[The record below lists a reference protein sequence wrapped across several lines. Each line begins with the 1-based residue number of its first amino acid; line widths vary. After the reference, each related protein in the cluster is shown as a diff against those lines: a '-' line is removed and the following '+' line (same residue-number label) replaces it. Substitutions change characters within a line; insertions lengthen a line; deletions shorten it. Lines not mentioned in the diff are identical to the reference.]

1 MAEDNIGWIESIDPT
16 SGRTFYANR
25 YTRTTQWDPPPGWK
39 NENINTPAPVTA
51 PVGTTRNGHSNGPSN
66 GHANGNGNVGSDVR
80 NGGRYHP
87 QPGRA
92 SSFRHNQQQQQQQ
105 QQRQQ
110 ETHDDPNSLPDGWE
124 EMTDPSTGRKFY
136 IDHARKITTWER
148 PTKRGG
154 NNGNNGNQGN
164 QGNYGNSGRIS
175 NSNDNDAD
183 HGFGFSNA
191 QLMKLNQH
199 GSHSQWDDD
208 PRSGSRSRGSHGGS
222 GGNGRTT
229 TTSGSTS
236 VGYDNSSYQR
246 QQDGYTMGLDYHSS
260 HAAAAGGPPPLDFV
274 VVSVPDALR
283 MECPGCNAAFTYT
296 RRRHHCRLCG
306 DVFCDACSSSRT
318 ILPLDGP
325 EFDTPVRCC
334 DWCMKDVKKG
344 NYFSLRRY
352 LTPLQLFDPD
362 STTTAKTTTSNK
374 KAAKDDDGAGSGEA
388 TKEITSKTVAASLS
402 SLSAD
407 IDAMMNE
414 PTSFREK
421 MTIPASTLIP
431 AVGKHLKRRETAE
444 YAIRVVASLLMLG
457 NVVGDDSFAMAVY
470 EGEHYGGGNG
480 SKLLQNSESTNSF
493 ISLSEDEITSSSNNN
508 NNNNNFALV
517 EKKATQ
523 PCEVV
528 NDVLGILEWNGN
540 DGRTLSALEQ
550 AIKVIYYIT
559 EPNFLNG
566 AISKRDVHHRVGTTG
581 TSEENDGG
589 SDAAAA
595 AAAAGRGEGGG
606 PIDIDA
612 VAESIHDFIKIDI
625 HRAFRSMLDHATS
638 SMSPSLQR
646 WAVASLRHLITEDQR
661 RTCMYDSGPS
671 KYESFLTQLV
681 STGGIMIL
689 CSLLSSEDAETRA
702 HATSAL
708 EAIVVATREIGMVLN
723 TASSSSAGRFVSRVG
738 RGTSNDSFIV
748 DAIVSNGGCGSALAH
763 LLISSEESVAEMGC
777 SFASSLIS
785 PLLTDPRGSGKA
797 LQQCMGTSS
806 VGLEAKDDG
815 LSSYRHAA
823 LALVVG
829 EGSSGSQSEVSCL
842 PSLIQ
847 IIRSGAE
854 DSWGGKARSLKLQVV
869 AGECLAAIALAV
881 GHIVGA
887 VASTPDSSL
896 YLRARKALE
905 IMEQERMYDVAFG
918 IVTSA
923 SSRSLDPSRNT
934 PRARLREAAGL
945 TLLALSSCSDAAAS
959 YLISNKAVSKL
970 LTIASESLAAPSAL
984 RGEWASRGLCYLE
997 TSAMLLLRAWKSDD
1011 PSCLNLLL
1019 DALDAGAVGL
1029 ASRLV
1034 TSRVHLKHHDRAYS
1048 QMRIKIA
1055 VSYMLSAMF
1064 GIARADDDKDNAVG
1078 ASRLYSAVDADCAA
1092 ALAYGN
1098 PNETSGAN
1106 GRTDLVASTVF
1117 LLSATLPYALRFANE
1132 EGDEPLPMMDL
1143 SEACILAVG
1152 GMCGAADSGASKHNF
1167 GEVQQSKFSHLRS
1180 DAAQMACKTLTS
1192 VKNGTAALLPSV
1204 LIGALGESLV
1214 VPALRLTLAMARNGH
1229 FEIRA
1234 ELARSGMIVP
1244 VCDILQHSLSSGEQY
1259 TFSVAVAIV
1268 KFCGPCLTLDRSS
1281 NGSVAALQNCIQTL
1295 SCVLMMPESGGE
1307 DVNRR
1312 QTRMAPKNEALRTL
1326 EALSSNEALHGSLID
1341 VFPSLTEFLIQL
1353 DGSTEMGT
1361 DDMVCSA
1368 LKTIRSIIS
1377 LPSSSPSSSVA
1388 VEGMIYS
1395 LVKILNNSHGLEKVE
1410 NNRKREV
1417 SLELLHAIA
1426 LGKSDGAANNDRG
1439 SSLLAHGALESVV
1452 SLLGEGTGLSAKM
1465 MHLGLDIVEFII
1477 AGVESSST
1485 TNPSTHFDNPSMGD
1499 AMLRRFVDD
1508 MARQEPFLRSLI
1520 ATMIAKNDSKISISP
1535 LYGTP
1540 LLLPLDPAED
1550 TAINLLFRIASILCS
1565 DVSGVGKESFL
1576 HAFMLKDLR
1585 GAADSVSLASC
1596 VFLGILNEEVDGI
1609 CVPQQNPTDRSFFLA
1624 VKLPMIRSVLLG
1636 ALSSSLDEC
1645 MASSDNVSRT
1655 HAERLIHNFHI
1666 PQLCL
1671 RFCGSKQV
1679 FQAAFDLYENVVL
1692 QLPTDVLADLLLADK
1707 SSLVALFD
1715 LVTGQND
1722 TSAYNDYDGHS
1733 KQTFALTLG
1742 NLAKVGALSI
1752 AVERFGVRNNAI
1764 AALSAAMQ
1772 GGSEENIIDENED
1785 SLPRICVESLAAIL
1799 RHKNKRDE
1807 LEITALEARIMA
1819 TAIGKILS
1827 STVLNRFF
1835 TQASLETTF
1844 HTSVDHSSDRSAI
1857 SQSPEARLL
1866 CSIVAFSE
1874 TLGMLQSAGGLEAVG
1889 LIAHEGELVA
1899 IRAIQKACESNPKS
1913 IVDVDAHLSIM
1924 DALIQVEGKLS
1935 SLAADAVSDV
1945 GKLRE
1950 VAATC
1955 IRTIAILTQNKETK
1969 LAVVSSEQSFGC
1981 LTASA
1986 CIVSARAKVLS
1997 QKSEAIKKE
2006 VASVVEQGWS
2016 PINETLIDS
2025 VEGDASVSTGSGP
2038 NPTAENVNK
2047 NLQLGD
2053 LVIVD
2058 SNLPPSSNPPSP
2070 LKSGTNIAV
2079 EGVVAHLGPVKF
2091 ARGDDWIGIRLTGS
2105 SVGLGRNNGS
2115 VKGVHYFDCG
2125 DKNGVFTKRNNVKRH
2140 EREEVFESEEKKE
2153 NEVQVVEISTE
2164 EHNSMSIVETRQV
2177 QLWGRLLSTDN
2188 DFALERDSFSLLLS
2202 FSSSKP
2208 HRDALMNTEAVING
2222 MIDVIQLHS
2231 PHLANFQCNALDLL
2245 VSFTLHLNKPDVK
2258 LTEILC
2264 SVVESRTRVLQISR
2278 DKRLL
2283 HSTKEM
2289 LALAVSGMENIFCSF
2304 MDADEKLRSIK
2315 IASDLFIFL
2324 ADSLFKG
2331 PKSRRLSASKTD
2343 GVLFHRLS
2351 SFFVLS
2357 LGLESLRASIL
2368 SIKFVSSSIRFIMM
2382 AAGLTSFDC
2391 HIPITESEGGEY
2403 W

>member
-1 MAEDNIGWIESIDPT
+1 M
-16 SGRTFYANR
+16 
-25 YTRTTQWDPPPGWK
+25 
-39 NENINTPAPVTA
+39 
-51 PVGTTRNGHSNGPSN
+51 
-66 GHANGNGNVGSDVR
+66 
-80 NGGRYHP
+80 
-87 QPGRA
+87 
-92 SSFRHNQQQQQQQ
+92 
-105 QQRQQ
+105 
-110 ETHDDPNSLPDGWE
+110 HDD
-124 EMTDPSTGRKFY
+124 
-136 IDHARKITTWER
+136 ARGHTYALYTHLIRTH
-148 PTKRGG
+148 KR
-154 NNGNNGNQGN
+154 Q
-164 QGNYGNSGRIS
+164 
-175 NSNDNDAD
+175 
-183 HGFGFSNA
+183 
-191 QLMKLNQH
+191 
-199 GSHSQWDDD
+199 
-208 PRSGSRSRGSHGGS
+208 
-222 GGNGRTT
+222 
-229 TTSGSTS
+229 
-236 VGYDNSSYQR
+236 
-246 QQDGYTMGLDYHSS
+246 
-260 HAAAAGGPPPLDFV
+260 
-274 VVSVPDALR
+274 
-283 MECPGCNAAFTYT
+283 
-296 RRRHHCRLCG
+296 
-306 DVFCDACSSSRT
+306 
-318 ILPLDGP
+318 
-325 EFDTPVRCC
+325 
-334 DWCMKDVKKG
+334 DVKKG

-362 STTTAKTTTSNK
+362 SITTKTSATSTSTSTASNK
-374 KAAKDDDGAGSGEA
+374 KTATKDDDGAGSGEA

-414 PTSFREK
+414 PTSFTEK
-421 MTIPASTLIP
+421 ITIPASVLVS

-444 YAIRVVASLLMLG
+444 YAIRVLGSLLMLG

-470 EGEHYGGGNG
+470 EGEHQHSGGSG
-480 SKLLQNSESTNSF
+480 SGSSKLQNSESTNSF
-493 ISLSEDEITSSSNNN
+493 VSLSEDEITSSSNNN
-508 NNNNNFALV
+508 NNNNFALL
-517 EKKATQ
+517 EKKAK

-566 AISKRDVHHRVGTTG
+566 AISKRDVHHRGGATG

-595 AAAAGRGEGGG
+595 VAAAARDEGGG

-638 SMSPSLQR
+638 STSPSLQR

-661 RTCMYDSGPS
+661 RACIYSSGTS
-671 KYESFLTQLV
+671 KYESFMTDLV

-708 EAIVVATREIGMVLN
+708 EAIVIATREIGTVLN
-723 TASSSSAGRFVSRVG
+723 GTSSSTGKFVSRVG

-797 LQQCMGTSS
+797 LQQCMGTSY

-815 LSSYRHAA
+815 LSSYRQAA

-829 EGSSGSQSEVSCL
+829 EGSGSQTEVSCL

-945 TLLALSSCSDAAAS
+945 TLLALSSCSDVAAS
-959 YLISNKAVSKL
+959 YLMSNKAVSKL

-1011 PSCLNLLL
+1011 ASCLILLL

-1034 TSRVHLKHHDRAYS
+1034 TSRVYLKHHDRAYS

-1098 PNETSGAN
+1098 TNETSGAN

-1132 EGDEPLPMMDL
+1132 EAGEPLPMMDL
-1143 SEACILAVG
+1143 SEACILAMG

-1268 KFCGPCLTLDRSS
+1268 KFCGPCLILDRSS
-1281 NGSVAALQNCIQTL
+1281 NGSIAALQNCIQTL

-1312 QTRMAPKNEALRTL
+1312 QTRLALKNEALRTL

-1341 VFPSLTEFLIQL
+1341 VFPSLAEFLIQL
-1353 DGSTEMGT
+1353 DGSAEMGT

-1388 VEGMIYS
+1388 VEGMIFS
-1395 LVKILNNSHGLEKVE
+1395 LVKILNNSHCVEKVD

-1426 LGKSDGAANNDRG
+1426 LGKSDGIANNDRG
-1439 SSLLAHGALESVV
+1439 SSLLAHGVLESVA

-1465 MHLGLDIVEFII
+1465 THLGLDIVEFIV

-1499 AMLRRFVDD
+1499 AILRRFVEG
-1508 MARQEPFLRSLI
+1508 MARQEPFLRALI
-1520 ATMIAKNDSKISISP
+1520 ATMIAKNDSKFTISP

-1540 LLLPLDPAED
+1540 LLLPLDPAE
-1550 TAINLLFRIASILCS
+1550 AESINLLFRIASILCS
-1565 DVSGVGKESFL
+1565 DVIGVGKESFF
-1576 HAFMLKDLR
+1576 HAFLLKDLR
-1585 GAADSVSLASC
+1585 GAADTVSLASC
-1596 VFLGILNEEVDGI
+1596 VFLGILNDEVDGI
-1609 CVPQQNPTDRSFFLA
+1609 CVPQQNPADRSFFLA

-1655 HAERLIHNFHI
+1655 HAETLIHEFHI

-1742 NLAKVGALSI
+1742 NLAKVGALST

-1772 GGSEENIIDENED
+1772 GGSEENTIDENED

-1799 RHKNKRDE
+1799 RDKNKPDE

-1835 TQASLETTF
+1835 TQASLETAF
-1844 HTSVDHSSDRSAI
+1844 HTLVDHSSDRLAI

-1866 CSIVAFSE
+1866 CSIAACSE

-1889 LIAHEGELVA
+1889 LIAGEGELVA

-1955 IRTIAILTQNKETK
+1955 IQTIAILTQNKETK

-1981 LTASA
+1981 LTTSA

-1997 QKSEAIKKE
+1997 QKSEAIKKD
-2006 VASVVEQGWS
+2006 VASVVEQGWT
-2016 PINETLIDS
+2016 PINETLINS
-2025 VEGDASVSTGSGP
+2025 VEEDASVSTGSDP
-2038 NPTAENVNK
+2038 TPTAENANTH
-2047 NLQLGD
+2047 LQLGD

-2079 EGVVAHLGPVKF
+2079 EGIVAHLGAVKF

-2125 DKNGVFTKRNNVKRH
+2125 DKNGVFTKRNNVKRQ
-2140 EREEVFESEEKKE
+2140 EREEVVESEEKKE
-2153 NEVQVVEISTE
+2153 SEVQVVEIATE
-2164 EHNSMSIVETRQV
+2164 EHNSMSLVETRQE
-2177 QLWGRLLSTDN
+2177 QLWGRLLSTDY
-2188 DFALERDSFSLLLS
+2188 DFALERDSLSLLLS

-2208 HRDALMNTEAVING
+2208 HRDALMNTDAVING

-2231 PHLANFQCNALDLL
+2231 PDLADFQCHALGLL
-2245 VSFTLHLNKPDVK
+2245 VSFTLHLHKPDVK

-2278 DKRLL
+2278 DNRLL

-2289 LALAVSGMENIFCSF
+2289 LALAVSGMENMFCSF
-2304 MDADEKLRSIK
+2304 MDADEKLRSMQ
-2315 IASDLFIFL
+2315 IASDLFVFL

-2331 PKSRRLSASKTD
+2331 PKSRRLAASKTD
-2343 GVLFHRLS
+2343 GVIFYRLS

-2382 AAGLTSFDC
+2382 AAGLASFDC

-2403 W
+2403 WNSALSHCLFWLSCNMVQLSQDYLGTSYDALVADVESSPRSFLFCLEHIADKKFGDTSSIGAKQMLAKLELFAGT